1 MLTIRPISLLVT
13 AGLAA
18 VSIAACGA
26 APKPSVE
33 LVSARAA
40 YTTAAESEAKDEVP
54 DQLLT
59 AEQAL
64 QTAEGEFQKSSNSNA
79 AKTLAYI
86 AERRAQLAVVLAAIE
101 ISNQEADVAA
111 KLYATL
117 LEDSNRS
124 ANKNLGRTKG
134 ELDQARSDLERQE
147 AELAAKQKALKQRE
161 AELASKTGELD
172 KTTGELNKT
181 TSALEAERKARQ
193 EAEAKA
199 KAALASLEEIGRV
212 KEEARGMVITLSGAV
227 MFKTNDSVLLS
238 IAERQL
244 AKVAEALQEQNEDKK
259 IVIEG
264 HTDSRGSD
272 RANIQLSQQRADSVR
287 SYLISQGVSSGRIS
301 AIGKG
306 ESQPIANNKTAEGR
320 ANNRRVEIIVG
331 R

>member
-1 MLTIRPISLLVT
+1 MSGINLVT
-13 AGLAA
+13 LLTAGCLATTCFA
-18 VSIAACGA
+18 GCAAT
-26 APKPSVE
+26 KPSVE
-33 LVSARAA
+33 LVSARVAYDDAA
-40 YTTAAESEAKDEVP
+40 KSDAKDEVP
-54 DQLLT
+54 DQLLN

-64 QTAEGEFQKSSNSNA
+64 QKAESAHKSSANSTRSKA
-79 AKTLAYI
+79 LAYI
-86 AERRAQLAVVLAAIE
+86 AERRAQLAVVLASTS
-101 ISNQEADVAA
+101 ISQQEVAVA
-111 KLYATL
+111 EKLYATL

-124 ANKNLGRTKG
+124 ANKNLGRTKTQ
-134 ELDQARSDLERQE
+134 LASARSELERQE

-161 AELASKTGELD
+161 QELASKTGELN
-172 KTTGELNKT
+172 KTAGELSKT
-181 TSALEAERKARQ
+181 ANALEQEKKARQ

-227 MFKTNDSVLLS
+227 MFKTNDAVLLE
-238 IAERQL
+238 IAKRQL
-244 AKVAEALQEQNEDKK
+244 SKVAEALQEQDESKK

-272 RANIQLSQQRADSVR
+272 RANRTLSQSRADSVR
-287 SYLISQGVSSGRIS
+287 SYLISQGVSSGRIT

-306 ESQPIANNKTAEGR
+306 ESEPIANNKSADGR